1 MRLKHLFL
9 PLILLPCYALA
20 DGRVLHFSN
29 YSLNLQ
35 NSCSTDHKLN
45 VQIGNELYC
54 APLTTDWSDDSLH
67 VSFGGTTYT
76 VCNGECGGGEWVMP
90 EEPGDPIVI
99 TDPTCEWTQTN
110 PNAYLLS
117 DGNQYFDTQLP
128 VDTSWNIDITAQ
140 VINGKHARI
149 YGSQSST
156 CHFDFTMNKNNY
168 GVSRIG
174 SSNSTQ
180 SVLFTAAQ
188 SKLKTRYYSETVSNG
203 KKIYV
208 QNSQKSSW
216 MTHTG
221 NISCTDLNNT
231 WRVFDNNL
239 INAANI
245 DPSQSGGIKL
255 YYIRLYDSSGNL
267 IHDFQPVAQGTN
279 ICGTVAAT
287 NAMWDFVTKK
297 LYYPGGTGTMGYGV
311 DQ

>member
-1 MRLKHLFL
+1 MRIKHLFL
-9 PLILLPCYALA
+9 PLVLLPCYALA

-35 NSCSTDHKLN
+35 NSCTTDHKLN

-90 EEPGDPIVI
+90 EEPEEPIVI
-99 TDPTCEWTQTN
+99 DPSCEWTQTN
-110 PNAYLLS
+110 ENAYLLS

-128 VDTSWNIDITAQ
+128 VDTSFNIDIMAQ
-140 VINGKHARI
+140 VVNGKHARI
-149 YGSQSST
+149 FGSQSTT
-156 CHFDFTMNKNNY
+156 CQFDFTMNKNNQ
-168 GVSRIG
+168 GVAR
-174 SSNSTQ
+174 
-180 SVLFTAAQ
+180 VAAASAQ
-188 SKLKTRYYSETVSNG
+188 TIWFSATSSKLKTRYWSEDSGSTKVVRVRND
-203 KKIYV
+203 
-208 QNSQKSSW
+208 QKSTYLNFSNSP
-216 MTHTG
+216 T
-221 NISCTDLNNT
+221 CTDSNNT
-231 WRVFDNNL
+231 WHVFDNNL
-239 INAANI
+239 ISAANI

-255 YYIRLYDSSGNL
+255 YYIKLYDSSGNL